1 MIQAAFHEGY
11 LAEKCTWK
19 TVVLIPK
26 GNGKDFRRIGLVG
39 VLWMIVTGILNFR
52 LAVAIQ
58 IHDALHR
65 FRTGRGTSTTSLEA
79 NMIQNLTEIREE
91 LIYDI
96 FLDIHKAYC
105 AVYFGR
111 CLEIL
116 AAYGVVPWEMRLLW
130 RYWGR
135 LPVVSRSDGYYRFP
149 FKGHRGVTQEDPLS
163 PTIFNVMVDV
173 FLRNWASVVEEV
185 EGDAGP
191 ESFGRDVHRL
201 VAYLYAENGL
211 LDFMRVERILQVF
224 HVMM

>member
-1 MIQAAFHEGY
+1 MIQAALHEGY

-105 AVYFGR
+105 AVYRGR
-111 CLEIL
+111 FLEI
-116 AAYGVVPWEMRLLW
+116 
-130 RYWGR
+130 
-135 LPVVSRSDGYYRFP
+135 
-149 FKGHRGVTQEDPLS
+149 
-163 PTIFNVMVDV
+163 IFV
-173 FLRNWASVVEEV
+173 
-185 EGDAGP
+185 
-191 ESFGRDVHRL
+191 
-201 VAYLYAENGL
+201 
-211 LDFMRVERILQVF
+211 
-224 HVMM
+224 